1 VPYGRAGTT
10 RVRSRI
16 ASDGCM
22 RRSGLGRRAKLG
34 DPCTAAGGLCG
45 FVPLRRRR
53 PQESSRRRRR
63 CCPPTASIALPP
75 ARLKADTFRRYHGPQ
90 RSLSPAGPSC
100 DGSWMPTVGSGRLGL
115 QRSEQP
121 APDSPNL
128 DLRLK
133 AAFPP
138 SSPSRRATRRRR
150 DTNSK
155 RYVLPSLMCPR
166 SATDGCD
173 HLSGPRPRVRRF
185 VNLELRRNQRV
196 TLGLTSQQFSI
207 WPAPCSSTFGRV
219 VHATWKAAP
228 PPGNP
233 EREVASV
240 PQAALVVQPDLFR
253 ALTRP
258 S

>member
-1 VPYGRAGTT
+1 MY
-10 RVRSRI
+10 
-16 ASDGCM
+16 ASF
-22 RRSGLGRRAKLG
+22 RSGQEGEAWRPVHCCRR
-34 DPCTAAGGLCG
+34 
-45 FVPLRRRR
+45 PLRLRSAPTPAASREQPPSLSLLPSNRQHR
-53 PQESSRRRRR
+53 PPTRKTQGRHLSSLSWASEKPSSRR
-63 CCPPTASIALPP
+63 SV
-75 ARLKADTFRRYHGPQ
+75 
-90 RSLSPAGPSC
+90 C

-173 HLSGPRPRVRRF
+173 HLSGPRPRVRRS
-185 VNLELRRNQRV
+185 VNLKLRRNQRV
-196 TLGLTSQQFSI
+196 TLGLTSQHFSI